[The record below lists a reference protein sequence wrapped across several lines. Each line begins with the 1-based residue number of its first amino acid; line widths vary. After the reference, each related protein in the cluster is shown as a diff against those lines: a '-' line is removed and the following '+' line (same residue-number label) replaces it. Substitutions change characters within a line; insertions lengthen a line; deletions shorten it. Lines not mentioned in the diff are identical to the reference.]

1 MKQNI
6 SLSSI
11 ALIFFIIAIFI
22 SAPFY
27 GIILDGDELHSVI
40 FSSGNRAYFNSGYA
54 ELMNQDLTALDWK
67 RQLSYVNDFDLIKVW
82 NDTLSYDVHP
92 PLYHCLL
99 HVLFYLFGGSII
111 VAYLLN
117 ALFLLASLQLIS
129 SKRNMS
135 FSSNWKIIAFLP
147 FILNGCLDIRPYC
160 MLFYFGLLCYF
171 MIKEDK
177 VPLLK
182 FSLIL
187 LLGLLTNYL
196 FSIFILALVLSR
208 LFCRR
213 DLYQSLIDSK
223 NLIITIIIVFVL
235 GYLFLGHH
243 DQVLNIANRVDFDR
257 HNILDKLTN
266 IVFSIVGISFPV
278 WIFKLTNYFLFSIFL
293 LGLGLV
299 FTFSFVRF
307 LSRNKDGFRYEIGT
321 IVTYFSVYII
331 LYLLE
336 IIPHHSLGGKYF
348 LLLTIPFILP
358 MMEMLKNWNYVK
370 FLSGAFLVLI
380 LVGEGFFRGS
390 ERGEISLMM
399 KSRYSFYSNSNDV
412 FTVLRLVHA
421 MDDSK
426 KVFIGDPAK
435 TGNIEFNQLF
445 IVTYTKPK
453 IKYDANSLINES
465 YVGQE
470 MVLRKFL
477 DIGIFYH
484 K

>member
-160 MLFYFGLLCYF
+160 MLFYFS
-171 MIKEDK
+171 KTRKD
-177 VPLLK
+177 
-182 FSLIL
+182 
-187 LLGLLTNYL
+187 YL
-196 FSIFILALVLSR
+196 W
-208 LFCRR
+208 
-213 DLYQSLIDSK
+213 DY
-223 NLIITIIIVFVL
+223 
-235 GYLFLGHH
+235 
-243 DQVLNIANRVDFDR
+243 
-257 HNILDKLTN
+257 
-266 IVFSIVGISFPV
+266 
-278 WIFKLTNYFLFSIFL
+278 
-293 LGLGLV
+293 
-299 FTFSFVRF
+299 
-307 LSRNKDGFRYEIGT
+307 
-321 IVTYFSVYII
+321 
-331 LYLLE
+331 
-336 IIPHHSLGGKYF
+336 
-348 LLLTIPFILP
+348 
-358 MMEMLKNWNYVK
+358 
-370 FLSGAFLVLI
+370 
-380 LVGEGFFRGS
+380 
-390 ERGEISLMM
+390 
-399 KSRYSFYSNSNDV
+399 
-412 FTVLRLVHA
+412 
-421 MDDSK
+421 
-426 KVFIGDPAK
+426 
-435 TGNIEFNQLF
+435 
-445 IVTYTKPK
+445 
-453 IKYDANSLINES
+453 
-465 YVGQE
+465 
-470 MVLRKFL
+470 
-477 DIGIFYH
+477 
-484 K
+484 

>member
-321 IVTYFSVYII
+321 IVTYFSVYTI

>member
-1 MKQNI
+1 MNQIK
-6 SLSSI
+6 SFRSI
-11 ALIFFIIAIFI
+11 ALLVFIIALFI
-22 SAPFY
+22 SVPFY

-40 FSSGNRAYFNSGYA
+40 FSSGNKAQFNSGYS
-54 ELMNQDLTALDWK
+54 ELMNQNLTALDWK
-67 RQLSYVNDFDLIKVW
+67 IQLSHVNEFDLIKVW

-99 HVLFYLFGGSII
+99 HVLFYLFGGTII

-117 ALFLLASLQLIS
+117 AVFLLASLHLIS

-171 MIKEDK
+171 MLKEDK
-177 VPLLK
+177 IPLLK
-182 FSLIL
+182 FLLIL
-187 LLGLLTNYL
+187 ILGLLTNYL

-208 LFCRR
+208 IICRGSF
-213 DLYQSLIDSK
+213 YQSIIESK
-223 NLIITIIIVFVL
+223 NLIISIIFVFVMVYFL
-235 GYLFLGHH
+235 LGHQ
-243 DQVLNIANRVDFDR
+243 DQVLTIVNRVDFDQ
-257 HNILDKLTN
+257 HNILDKMTN
-266 IVFSIVGISFPV
+266 IVFSIVGISFPI
-278 WIFKLTNYFLFSIFL
+278 WIFKLANYLILSIFL
-293 LGLGLV
+293 LGLGFLL
-299 FTFSFVRF
+299 TYSLVRF
-307 LSRNKDGFRYEIGT
+307 LFRNTEEFRYEIGL
-321 IVTYFSVYII
+321 IVIYLSVYLT

-370 FLSGAFLVLI
+370 FLSGSFLVLI
-380 LVGEGFFRGS
+380 LLGEFFFRGN
-390 ERGEISLMM
+390 ERDEISLMM
-399 KSRYSFYSNSNDV
+399 KSKYSFYSNSNDV

-421 MDDSK
+421 MDDNK

-435 TGNIEFNQLF
+435 TGNNHFDQLF
-445 IVTYTKPK
+445 IVTYKKPK

-465 YVGQE
+465 YIGKK

>member
-1 MKQNI
+1 MNQIN
-6 SLSSI
+6 SFRSS
-11 ALIFFIIAIFI
+11 ALIFFILVLFIAV
-22 SAPFY
+22 PFY

-40 FSSGNRAYFNSGYA
+40 FSSGNRVYFNSGYS

-67 RQLSYVNDFDLIKVW
+67 RQLSHVNDFDLIKVW

-99 HVLFYLFGGSII
+99 HIVFYLFGGSIL

-129 SKRNMS
+129 SKRNIS
-135 FSSNWKIIAFLP
+135 FSSNWKVMAFLP

-171 MIKEDK
+171 MLKEDK
-177 VPLLK
+177 IPLLK

-187 LLGLLTNYL
+187 ILGLLTNYL

-208 LFCRR
+208 IICRGS
-213 DLYQSLIDSK
+213 LLQSIVESK
-223 NLIITIIIVFVL
+223 NLIISLFIAFALVYF
-235 GYLFLGHH
+235 FLGHH
-243 DQVLNIANRVDFDR
+243 DQVLTISNRVDFDR
-257 HNILDKLTN
+257 HNILDKFTN
-266 IVFSIVGISFPV
+266 IVFSLVGISFPI
-278 WIFKLTNYFLFSIFL
+278 WIFKLANYFILSIFL

-299 FTFSFVRF
+299 FTFSLVRF
-307 LSRNKDGFRYEIGT
+307 LSRNKEGFRYEIGSIAIYLT
-321 IVTYFSVYII
+321 VYLT

-348 LLLTIPFILP
+348 LLLSIPFILP
-358 MMEMLKNWNYVK
+358 MMEMIKSWNYVK
-370 FLSGAFLVLI
+370 FLSVAFLVLI
-380 LVGEGFFRGS
+380 LVGEGFFRGN
-390 ERGEISLMM
+390 ERDEISLMT

-426 KVFIGDPAK
+426 KVFIGDPEK
-435 TGNIEFNQLF
+435 TGNIDFDQLF

-465 YVGQE
+465 YVGQK

-477 DIGIFYH
+477 DIGVFYY